1 MNVPWLTTFRSPRL
15 ALRSAAR
22 SSPPPRPPGVTPGAV
37 AADWPALL
45 RGLLVVVVA
54 LLSSAAMLGCG
65 GRDPAEDAAD
75 PVAVPELTRASIDE
89 LQLLAHTPRA
99 CTDEADCPGGS
110 HCDAAAG
117 RCAWSCYA
125 DSDCGDARVCDLRGR
140 CGAPPPASRPAGKG
154 SSGPRTSSVSAQLSA
169 EHATCIAL
177 PLQDKLDALEG
188 LEESPAACFDDL
200 DCPCGAY
207 CANDATCRFDCFF
220 DSPATAPFCSPGD
233 VCSPEGRCVAPSG
246 GDDPT
251 VIADLELT
259 PDLIQGDTAAAAVI
273 VPVDVRIRAKLPG
286 QVAQAAANVTI
297 GFEVAEHS
305 GAPTALLPRVRC
317 AAADPF
323 AATCQLAAGW
333 AFGADPD
340 PLRSSPRQIFVEI
353 PQGTTPDDWSILAR
367 SEWSDTPVS
376 LSVLAR
382 PVIAPPAETGHFA
395 GTLSWPQP
403 AGDPL
408 VLPIEAEVTADRVM
422 LVEPSR
428 LLLPSGQAVL
438 SKAAAELTYYA
449 WLRSDHAFA
458 GPQEAHAVLDVDS
471 WTFTAATQRI
481 TSSVRLTLGNGPAPA
496 TLSLALDY
504 VGPTTNATCT
514 AATCG
519 AGKYCNTEI
528 GLCMPGTRSYS
539 MIQPDGS
546 VVPST
551 LLFAAARADW
561 TAATNGL
568 RAFTWLFGGDDVIGM
583 ERAMCFKD
591 PAQTTA
597 GFLSSSNGD
606 PLFSGGPANP
616 ALETGCSA
624 PGFPDSPQHIFPFA
638 NRTTAVTVNG
648 ENSETFNLLD
658 TCLEELAVVPPQ
670 AHPFTLAA
678 LLQPRQCVSL
688 ARYML
693 ATSAPTS
700 TTTNYPQVA
709 RRRLQNQLTRQWVT
723 LHAMIARGAVQE
735 GEYDEAVGGTLDQP
749 MSTRLGQ
756 VVDVLEKGW
765 RLVMRPKRTD
775 DAELKAAQRPDYR
788 DLGRPVTHWTFN
800 QALSGNVVVNDTEG
814 RNPLRL
820 TNSPNTALNYL
831 ALGQSPNMTCR
842 TDNDIALPDRHF
854 SLVAWLGVANTLNS
868 YALFEKTSAF
878 DIFRIRVYNSSS
890 ATRRIEVGH
899 YAILALGVVRLTG
912 SATFDVPAEAGY
924 YAFVE
929 DGGKFRIH
937 QLLRNPQTGAPIVSE
952 RPPMSTLSPGPHWGS
967 PGKVSIGCNVATQ
980 GIALVDE
987 VSLWDRPLPIETV
1000 QAFAMTYIPPSGAT
1014 NPAVDSLPPR
1024 QLTLAASDEPAQGLA
1039 VTLVDGL
1046 AAHMEL
1052 LSAYVGAE
1060 RDAMFAEC
1068 GAASVGPA
1076 RTRVLD
1082 RVGRG
1087 LRFAAVIENDARDLV
1102 ALAGTT
1108 ATPWLPRYTAAQRL
1122 LAGKRAE
1129 VVQQLDLATRCGNP
1143 LGITDEDLPLFHGTE
1158 VGESA
1163 RFFASSRFLIA
1174 QARQQVDAS
1183 TAELLLARSA
1193 WQQQRVSAF
1202 QNGVLAPAEKQERLR
1217 KIEQEYE
1224 GALRRLCGAPA
1235 TGTVLGAFRAGTMSS
1250 TNCFLKREQAGCGGA
1265 ETSSIKAVPAQC
1277 LRGEMGEQVLQI
1289 QGAEIDLRNAENAY
1303 ERAIGQYD
1311 AEMEYC
1317 TRREDF
1323 HEETQAI
1330 QQAHRDHMIKLR
1342 EARQSAGLFG
1352 GFVKAMVGMAVG
1364 ALAGQPTIAI
1374 GAWLDGVGLIA
1385 GQPEQQA
1392 ADNEQDAEA
1401 AHQLVMAARNQALDL
1416 MACFHGADNQKF
1428 AIDAARDVIDRAY
1441 LDTKG
1446 AVLRLENQQAEI
1458 RALVNQAIGD
1468 LDFEAQMVRVL
1479 PHHHF
1484 WLDDHIDAYRR
1495 HFRYAQRLTYLALR
1509 AFEYESQQSL
1519 GFDDEILSAR
1529 VPGVLDEALLVLE
1542 QRTAPM
1548 QGEQGYVVGEFNPV
1562 MSVRDEILRL
1572 GTAQAPPG
1580 FPQLD
1585 SIASLRAYLASDASK
1600 IYSNGQYV
1608 GRGLRFALK
1617 PQPWAQFSCAER
1629 IWRITAA
1636 LQVEGTP
1643 LNNVQLLLWQENS
1656 FGSQRCRA
1664 AERGEL
1670 HVARIRPEHNLLVGE
1685 GGNFDG
1691 SSFVRPLRYT
1701 AMTVT
1706 GLGNRSRE
1714 ELQGMPEGL
1723 HSGFAGRGLYA
1734 NYVLLFPSLQ
1744 FPDAVLATVKDV
1756 LLRFDIV
1763 EVTDISGDPNP

>member
-1 MNVPWLTTFRSPRL
+1 MAGT
-15 ALRSAAR
+15 
-22 SSPPPRPPGVTPGAV
+22 
-37 AADWPALL
+37 PALL
-45 RGLLVVVVA
+45 PLLRRWLFTSLPVLVLLALVA
-54 LLSSAAMLGCG
+54 CG
-65 GRDPAEDAAD
+65 GGGDAGTGRA
-75 PVAVPELTRASIDE
+75 AGAGAAPELARASIDE

-99 CTDEADCPGGS
+99 CAAEADCPGGS

-125 DSDCGDARVCDLRGR
+125 DSDCGDVRTCDLRGR
-140 CGAPPPASRPAGKG
+140 CVAPAAPPRTSPAST
-154 SSGPRTSSVSAQLSA
+154 SGLRTSSVSAQLSA
-169 EHATCIAL
+169 EHATCQAL
-177 PLQDKLDALEG
+177 PLQEKLDVLEG
-188 LEESPAACFDDL
+188 LDENPAACFDDL

-207 CANDATCRFDCFF
+207 CANDATCRYDCVF
-220 DSPATAPFCSPGD
+220 DSATTAPFCAPGD
-233 VCSPEGRCVAPSG
+233 VCSPDGRCVLPSG
-246 GDDPT
+246 GDDPS
-251 VIADLELT
+251 VIADLEVT
-259 PDLIQGDTAAAAVI
+259 PDLIQGNTAAAAVI
-273 VPVDVRIRAKLPG
+273 VPVDVRIRARLPG
-286 QVAQAAANVTI
+286 HIAQAAANVTVRL
-297 GFEVAEHS
+297 EVAEHA
-305 GAPTALLPRVRC
+305 GGPTALLPRVRC
-317 AAADPF
+317 AAGEPF
-323 AATCQLAAGW
+323 AATCQLAPGW
-333 AFGADPD
+333 TFGADPD
-340 PLRSSPRQIFVEI
+340 AQRSSPRQISIEI
-353 PQGTTPDDWSILAR
+353 PQGTTPDDWSVVVR

-376 LSVLAR
+376 VTVLAR
-382 PVIAPPAETGHFA
+382 PVVAPPAETGHFT
-395 GTLSWPQP
+395 GTLSWAQP

-408 VLPIEAEVTADRVM
+408 VLPVEAEVTANRVM
-422 LVEPSR
+422 LIEPSR

-438 SKAAAELTYYA
+438 SKAAADLTYYA
-449 WLRSDHAFA
+449 WLQSDHAFS
-458 GPQEAHAVLDVDS
+458 GPQQALAVLDVDS
-471 WTFTAATQRI
+471 WTFTPATQRI
-481 TSSVRLTLGNGPAPA
+481 TSNLRLTLGNGPAPA
-496 TLSLALDY
+496 QLSLALDY
-504 VGPTTNATCT
+504 AGPTTNATCT

-539 MIQPDGS
+539 TIQADGT
-546 VVPST
+546 VAPST
-551 LLFAAARADW
+551 LLFAAARAEW

-568 RAFTWLFGGDDVIGM
+568 RAFTDLFGGDDVIGM
-583 ERAMCFKD
+583 ERAMCFKG
-591 PAQTTA
+591 PVQSTA
-597 GFLSSSNGD
+597 GFLSSSNAN
-606 PLFSGGPANP
+606 PLPIDDAVNP

-624 PGFPDSPQHIFPFA
+624 PGSPPGHTSAAQSVFPFA

-648 ENSETFNLLD
+648 ANSETFNLLD

-670 AHPFTLAA
+670 APPFTLEG
-678 LLQPRQCVSL
+678 LMQPRQCVSV

-749 MSTRLGQ
+749 MSIKLGQ
-756 VVDVLEKGW
+756 VVDVIEKGW
-765 RLVMRPKRTD
+765 RLVARAKRTD
-775 DAELKAAQRPDYR
+775 PADAQAAQRPDYR

-800 QALSGNVVVNDTEG
+800 QASPINGLVADTEG
-814 RNPLRL
+814 KNPLRI
-820 TNSPNTALNYL
+820 TNNVNTAQNFLS
-831 ALGQSPNMTCR
+831 LGQSTTMTCR
-842 TDNDIALPDRHF
+842 TDNDVALPDRHF

-878 DIFRIRVYNSSS
+878 DIFRIRVYNSST
-890 ATRRIEVGH
+890 ATRRIEIGH
-899 YAILALGVVRLTG
+899 YAILALGVTRLTG

-929 DGGKFRIH
+929 DGGDFRVYQI
-937 QLLRNPQTGAPIVSE
+937 LRHPDTGVPIANSFS
-952 RPPMSTLSPGPHWGS
+952 PMSTLTGGPRWGS
-967 PGKVSIGCNVATQ
+967 PGKVSIGCQVAQQ

-987 VSLWDRPLPIETV
+987 VSLWDRPLAKETV
-1000 QAFAMTYIPPSGAT
+1000 KAFGATYIPPTGGT
-1014 NPAVDSLPPR
+1014 IPAVDSLAPR
-1024 QLTLAASDEPAQGLA
+1024 QLALGASDEPAQGLA
-1039 VTLVDGL
+1039 VSLVDGL

-1052 LSAYVGAE
+1052 LSAYVRAE
-1060 RDAMFAEC
+1060 RDAMFLEC
-1068 GAASVGPA
+1068 GASSVGPA

-1087 LRFAAVIENDARDLV
+1087 LRFATVIENDARDLV
-1102 ALAGTT
+1102 VLAATS
-1108 ATPWLPRYTAAQRL
+1108 ATPWLPRYNAALRL

-1143 LGITDEDLPLFHGTE
+1143 LGIADDDLPLYHGTE

-1183 TAELLLARSA
+1183 SAELLLARNA
-1193 WQQQRVSAF
+1193 WQQQRISAF
-1202 QNGVLAPAEKQERLR
+1202 QNAVLAPAEKQERLR

-1235 TGTVLGAFRAGTMSS
+1235 TGTVLAAFRAGTMTT
-1250 TNCFLKREQAGCGGA
+1250 TNCFLKRELPGCGGA
-1265 ETSSIKAVPAQC
+1265 EGMSIKTVPAQC
-1277 LRGEMGEQVLQI
+1277 LRGEIGEQVLQI

-1303 ERAIGQYD
+1303 ERAIGLYD
-1311 AEMEYC
+1311 SEMEYC

-1323 HEETQAI
+1323 HEETHAI
-1330 QQAHRDHMIKLR
+1330 QEAHRAHMIKLR
-1342 EARQSAGLFG
+1342 EARQSSGLFG

-1374 GAWLDGVGLIA
+1374 GSWLDAVGMVA

-1392 ADNEQDAEA
+1392 ADNEQDAES

-1428 AIDAARDVIDRAY
+1428 AIDAARDIIDRSY
-1441 LDTKG
+1441 LDTKS

-1479 PHHHF
+1479 PHHHY

-1519 GFDDEILSAR
+1519 GFGDELLAAR
-1529 VPGVLDEALLVLE
+1529 LPAVLDEVLLVLE
-1542 QRTAPM
+1542 QRTSPM

-1562 MSVRDEILRL
+1562 MSLRDEILRL
-1572 GTAQAPPG
+1572 GTGEAPPG

-1585 SIASLRAYLASDASK
+1585 SMAALRAYLASDASK

-1608 GRGLRFALK
+1608 GHGIRFALK

-1636 LQVEGTP
+1636 LQVEGSP

-1656 FGSQRCRA
+1656 FASQRCRA

-1691 SSFVRPLRYT
+1691 SAFVRPLRYT

-1706 GLGNRSRE
+1706 GLGNKSRE
-1714 ELQGMPEGL
+1714 ELQSMPEGL